1 MKKVKF
7 FSFFCVVLVFLS
19 SMVIGCRAFFGIET
33 DFESGNST
41 TTPFASF
48 DLLESIA
55 DLDGAVNWKVARFFA
70 LNELDDR
77 RSENNWSDAWLSEY
91 PLVIYNSETGNP
103 RYYEFRVMK
112 GDKEIGAISCAA
124 DKGEGAP
131 VQYVMP
137 FVNEVKEQSYRSVMT
152 GTGKFIDSGYP
163 GRLIITQQYNNS
175 SRSVDTVTD
184 TEVYAEYPVDVKA
197 IDFLLNATKDELEL
211 LGIDSN
217 EVYENCIEA
226 ERKKGEQ
233 LEAFWQEVDELT
245 EKIIS
250 MSEEE
255 LKEVFGAEPEYAR
268 ISTSVSYSNEF
279 VLADWNGKT
288 GWYRPGGIYC
298 GPDVIAF
305 VMLGLGTKSSYN
317 SIPSSNNYS
326 HLKNYY
332 EEIQKKMGEGPKLFH
347 WIGGDSLNGYLEKFT
362 NGKYSVSTHWGI
374 PAIVNH
380 EWEPVDISIRE
391 NNLPAISL
399 RLPKIERI
407 EGGFHY
413 RTIIGTRKATTTLK
427 TKILWWTVT
436 VPIYA
441 EGQYLMHDNGADSG
455 TSASWWEGWN
465 LYQFQA
471 ASVVKN

>member
-1 MKKVKF
+1 M
-7 FSFFCVVLVFLS
+7 
-19 SMVIGCRAFFGIET
+19 ET

-41 TTPFASF
+41 TTPFASL

-55 DLDGAVNWKVARFFA
+55 DLDGFVNWKVARFFA

-77 RSENNWSDAWLSEY
+77 RSEDTWSDAWLSEY

-103 RYYEFRVMK
+103 RYYEFRVIS
-112 GDKEIGAISCAA
+112 GGKEIGAIACAA

-137 FVNEVKEQSYRSVMT
+137 FVNEVKEQSYRAVMT
-152 GTGKFIDSGYP
+152 GTGKFVDCGYP
-163 GRLIITQQYNNS
+163 GRLIIKQQYNNS
-175 SRSVDTVTD
+175 SRSVDTGTD
-184 TEVYAEYPVDVKA
+184 NEVHAEYPFDVKA

-226 ERKKGEQ
+226 ERKKVEQ
-233 LEAFWQEVDELT
+233 AEAFWQEVDELT
-245 EKIIS
+245 EKITS

-279 VLADWNGKT
+279 TLNDWTDKRYWTDDGT
-288 GWYRPGGIYC
+288 YC
-298 GPDVIAF
+298 GPNVIAF
-305 VMLGLGTKSSYN
+305 IMLGLGTKSGYKN
-317 SIPSSNNYS
+317 IPTSNDYYQ
-326 HLKNYY
+326 LKKYY
-332 EEIQKKMGEGPKLFH
+332 KDIQTQMGEGPKLFH
-347 WIGGDSLNGYLEKFT
+347 WLGGDSLNGWLETFT
-362 NGKYSVSTHWGI
+362 NEKYSISTHWGI

-380 EWEPVDISIRE
+380 GWESVDMSIRK

-399 RLPKIERI
+399 RLPKIENI
-407 EGGFHY
+407 LGGFHY
-413 RTIIGTRKATTTLK
+413 RTIIGTRKATTTLE

-436 VPIYA
+436 IPIYA
-441 EGQYLMHDNGADSG
+441 EGQYLMHDNSADGSN
-455 TSASWWEGWN
+455 WWEGWS